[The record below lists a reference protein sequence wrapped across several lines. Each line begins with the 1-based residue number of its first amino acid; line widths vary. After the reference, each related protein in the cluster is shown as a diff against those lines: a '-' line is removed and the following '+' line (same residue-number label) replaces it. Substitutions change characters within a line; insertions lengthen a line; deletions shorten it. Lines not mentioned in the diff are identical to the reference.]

1 MSTYTR
7 RSLSPHGQ
15 HDIPGQRQGNVYT
28 QVQHGRRADGV
39 GRPFPNKPVSHRR
52 PVNPR
57 TQDSL
62 DLYDFEK
69 ITITKQQRGS
79 FLPQEHNLNDIRKT
93 TGSQH
98 TTKDSHGLPS
108 GELQMARA
116 IHAKE
121 LMLQEKLWRVE
132 EVIRQKIQRDRVAVA
147 AGNDEMTSEK
157 EMHDGGQAERGK
169 AHTKTKLSEQHRR
182 EALRNGEILMQER
195 RKEDVKQLRR
205 KQDQRNEDRM
215 KKAHEEEGAR
225 WKRREI
231 EAAECPQSKRP
242 GNKGSLNNTVNKKKV
257 SGELNKLRWENVTE
271 HIRGKGDEKDQYIR
285 GKAGVGPQDG
295 LEEAKEREQYK
306 NSISNIGWPKE
317 KKYMERIYKDM
328 RCSYDEQ
335 DIPQITQEKL
345 AHRLA
350 TETHRGAERKISWES
365 TLPPVS
371 SPRHFSRP
379 HKEKLGLM
387 NSTDTNFQLL
397 PCTIC
402 NRKFKSD
409 RLEKHVHI
417 CKKVSRSHRQ
427 VFNSYVNR
435 TKGSAIEEFWK
446 THSRSKTPEVLQE
459 KSKRQNHKA
468 YAKGQLP
475 AGSSRQ
481 K

>member
-52 PVNPR
+52 PLNSR

-98 TTKDSHGLPS
+98 TRKDSHRLPS

-132 EVIRQKIQRDRVAVA
+132 EVIRQKIQRDSVAVA

-182 EALRNGEILMQER
+182 EALRSGEIL
-195 RKEDVKQLRR
+195 
-205 KQDQRNEDRM
+205 
-215 KKAHEEEGAR
+215 
-225 WKRREI
+225 I
-231 EAAECPQSKRP
+231 
-242 GNKGSLNNTVNKKKV
+242 
-257 SGELNKLRWENVTE
+257 
-271 HIRGKGDEKDQYIR
+271 
-285 GKAGVGPQDG
+285 
-295 LEEAKEREQYK
+295 
-306 NSISNIGWPKE
+306 
-317 KKYMERIYKDM
+317 
-328 RCSYDEQ
+328 
-335 DIPQITQEKL
+335 
-345 AHRLA
+345 
-350 TETHRGAERKISWES
+350 
-365 TLPPVS
+365 
-371 SPRHFSRP
+371 RP

-459 KSKRQNHKA
+459 KSKRQNHKV
-468 YAKGQLP
+468 YTKGRLP
-475 AGSSRQ
+475 AGSSQQ
-481 K
+481 KLSK